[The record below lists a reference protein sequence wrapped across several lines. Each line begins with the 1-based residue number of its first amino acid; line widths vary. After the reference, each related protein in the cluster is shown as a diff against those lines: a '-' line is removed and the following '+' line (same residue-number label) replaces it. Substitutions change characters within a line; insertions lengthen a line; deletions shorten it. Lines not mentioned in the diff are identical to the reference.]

1 MLHLCSMKNYVAVQ
15 FNIAETEVKDFLAA
29 LLNEIGF
36 EGFEET
42 NDALKAFIPK
52 ELYDTLALNELLA
65 EFELTQNINFSV
77 EEILPTNWNEE
88 WEKNFQPVY
97 VSDKIQI
104 RASFHAN
111 ENFPIDIVID
121 PKMSFGTGH
130 HETTFMMSETMLNI
144 DFSNKTVFDFGSGT
158 GILSILAAK
167 LGAKNVY
174 ALDHEEWAYHN
185 CVENAMLNNIKCI
198 EAVYGDEE
206 KFPVNT
212 FDIILAN
219 INRNIIAKNM
229 KALAALLHPK
239 SHLLISGFLTSDEP
253 YLLDIA
259 RQNNLKAT
267 GRKEK
272 NNWICFSLTKV
283 VS

>member
-1 MLHLCSMKNYVAVQ
+1 MTHYTVLS
-15 FNIAETEVKDFLAA
+15 FNTTNTDAKE
-29 LLNEIGF
+29 LLTAILSDEGF

-42 NDALKAFIPK
+42 NDTLKAYIPS
-52 ELYDTLALNELLA
+52 ETLSHLNIAEILSAFELLKPVTYTA
-65 EFELTQNINFSV
+65 ETIA
-77 EEILPTNWNEE
+77 PTNWNAE
-88 WEKNFQPVY
+88 WEKKFQPVY
-97 VSDKIQI
+97 VANEIQI
-104 RASFHAN
+104 RASFHAKK

-130 HETTFMMSETMLNI
+130 HETTYMMSETMLGIN
-144 DFSNKTVFDFGSGT
+144 FANKTVFDFGSGT

-185 CVENAMLNNIKCI
+185 CVENAALNNIDCI

-206 KFPVNT
+206 KFPRHT

-229 KALAALLHPK
+229 QALAALMHPE
-239 SHLLISGFLTSDEP
+239 SHLLISGFLASDES
-253 YLLDIA
+253 YLLNIA
-259 RQNNLKAT
+259 AQNNLKAT

-272 NNWICFSLTKV
+272 NNWLCISL
-283 VS
+283 VSNVRL